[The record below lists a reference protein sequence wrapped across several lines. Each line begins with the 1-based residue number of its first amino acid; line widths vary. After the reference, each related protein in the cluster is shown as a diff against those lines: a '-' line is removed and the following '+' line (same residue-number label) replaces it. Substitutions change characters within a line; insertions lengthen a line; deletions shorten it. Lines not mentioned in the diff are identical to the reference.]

1 MSNNIEIAS
10 IYGEVRLSTKHL
22 KSDIQ
27 KANQLISNLLAK
39 EPIKLSLNTRSLAK
53 QVRSVLDTINT
64 NLNVKANVK
73 ADSRATNI
81 PGGSL
86 ISKKDLARVSS
97 DIRKALLN
105 PLSEFRKIF
114 YDAFKGG
121 IHYFNRALYDGFK
134 ASIRG
139 ITSLLTSM
147 VNTVAATIKSVVG
160 DSISTFAD
168 LEGSLNMVRS
178 LSGEMEN
185 LGGIMQELE
194 TSVTRT
200 AKDLPVTVGEL
211 GKAAVILKRAG
222 LEVQDISSALPAVA
236 QFAVGTG
243 VTTDEAADIAAIAAG
258 TIGKDIR
265 NADGSVNFAQ
275 VMEAVTQ
282 IANNSNQTVTD
293 VAQSLAYIGGT
304 RGLDADDFATLSRAL
319 AESGIRGSSAG
330 IASKELVNRLQ
341 RSQSQETLQQL
352 GINVFDAQGQIRD
365 LDNLMLELYDVA
377 SQLSDEDFSATLKKV
392 VGERGGKALGALLNL
407 ERDELVRIIE
417 ESNQIEQQT
426 LDTLENQAKIN
437 AQGLSGALMI
447 LQSTYDVALTDL
459 GKGISGLGELVA
471 RSLTEML
478 NGFLGTNRDLA
489 TQLEALGNRIIS
501 QFANIE
507 YVNGTR
513 LITLTEQTKQRLSV
527 IGEAIRNVVAKAVKF
542 LGDAITYFNTGL
554 LKTGSPFEGFL
565 NKSKDVLS
573 TVKTIASVIWKTIE
587 RTARAIEVIRN
598 GASQIASSNVGQA
611 VGSGIQTINQ
621 NVPGAEYIAP
631 VLAATFLTPL
641 GGLLS
646 GAVTSIAALVTK
658 IGAIIAPIL
667 PSLAGFKSA
676 IVGLGAAVITPLV
689 ASFKALGAG
698 IIAVMSKGPIVGL
711 AVAIKG
717 LVPIATGILGSL
729 VSIPAALAA
738 IGSIGVLGASE
749 GARNLAKE
757 KIGGLLGSSKEIEL
771 LNSNS
776 KKFVDN
782 LKSGFNSLRSKLPDL
797 VKWVKEILSNLK
809 PIADKAIELGKY
821 IARHL
826 IAGLAV
832 VADILNDIYLA
843 SKKWLTQGIIPIG
856 KFLTERVTK
865 SQALK
870 NIMATIVSVAKS
882 LLSILKLIGTVFTTV
897 YKLVVSILSSALVV
911 KTVVIAIKAVVLLI
925 EGILTV
931 ITAIF
936 RSIAVVVE
944 KILGFANWLLQTFK
958 EIVITAYQF
967 YGELIN
973 SLKASDALKNIT
985 AAILQ
990 LWNGVT
996 QIVDAFKNVLVDIG
1010 STVMMGIYQLT
1021 GKLGEQWQRL
1031 TDYLKGK
1038 GGFFDI
1044 ISQSVMGMAQ
1054 FINLIQKA
1062 AKIGNSLSMSRGND
1076 YQIGTS
1082 GPGDRTMGDQKVK
1095 DFYGIKTQ
1103 KDLFLLIANA
1113 LTEGSAKG
1121 YADGN
1126 YQSALDVAVS
1136 VANRL
1141 HYENDEGKL
1150 WYRNYYG
1157 DSASDQ
1163 IAGGYDPNTGIQNR
1177 SWIEYE
1183 AFGEFGL
1190 HRVKDFESAVS
1201 VVAETLRVSEDVAR
1215 QHVDA
1220 MMDQIYNYENV
1231 RNSIEHVQGSISY
1244 RANMGPTGASRRDGD
1259 ALRSRDDN
1267 YYILGNREMAL
1278 SSVEGQARTLARGLE
1293 ILGNAANFAGGSLV
1307 NAGETAD
1314 EAMNRVSRQI
1324 NPSGD
1329 RVVSPLE
1336 NLSRQ
1341 EAIDYQEASF
1351 QDIDAFRRYRNS
1363 YHGGIDFDYRAG
1375 AGEGGLVQSVTDG
1388 VITQIRGFAKN
1399 VATGEN
1405 SMQIR
1410 VKFTD
1415 EDGNEIEQRYNHLS
1429 ESSIENLGLSVGDT
1443 VRAGQRLGAVG
1454 GLDDVSSA
1462 PHLDYKVTVN
1472 GQFVDPDQFLGLA
1485 GESGT
1490 VRSINLNTGAIGS
1503 VRVGAVPESQGFSS
1517 GNSLAENG
1525 LDFGSID
1532 FSSMFEADPEILAL
1546 QAQMEESRQ
1555 SMGLNSSP
1563 LEIAQPL
1570 QVALPTDET
1579 LPIEEQTPDNRP
1591 NNFGLNVG
1599 DLPVS
1604 GPMFEGMDTSDR
1616 QDVSALSRKADPA
1629 RDLSTI
1635 ASQEERQELQEL
1647 EQKRNELLAD
1657 QLEALQQEQQLQE
1670 ASLATAR
1677 QEALAL
1683 SQDDGQVNRD
1693 FDEQLRALKE
1703 DYLNQTNTLRTDAI
1717 SDIKEIY
1724 SDADLLEP
1732 ETVERLDKILTKSAE
1747 ELRVSSELMGEERRQ
1762 ANLQRVGEL
1771 RDKFEL
1777 DGDSTNIKQAQQ
1789 ATDQYLSTLTN
1800 LGVELSNS
1808 TNAFQAQLAAIENI
1822 NELVATN
1829 QQTVADLQELKAIDA
1844 SLTAEQTAAIDANIA
1859 SIERETLSLQMNR
1872 EALAANQAQTIQAD
1886 LQREQFDRRDALQD
1900 VESDIVDQNASQLEA
1915 FGLSHSADK
1924 MRAENEQRVLRN
1936 QLERELFEIDQQIRQ
1951 AELNAQFATSE
1962 EGQSEADQ
1970 EVAYLE
1976 QLRAR
1981 KQQFFDNAVE
1991 ASRQSANLTTQFWQ
2005 EVSQGVIGTV
2015 TDGITSILDGTKTV
2029 KEAFGDMLKSI
2040 AQMIIKA
2047 GVQKLMSS
2055 LLGGLFGGGF
2065 NSGGGVGG
2073 SPLAFADG
2081 GNVPLWART
2090 GNKNSRVPRL
2100 PGSTVTKDSLLS
2112 MLTPGEFVLS
2122 RNDVRNLGGFRGV
2135 EALRAQASRMNTI
2148 PGFSTGGAV
2157 SGYGNIGSLQ
2167 TQRSGGNQSKVQV
2180 EFMRAGDMDL
2190 VTVEQVKDLATELKG
2205 NIDTKVND
2213 SVSNFAD
2220 SMRYSTSVRGSLGL
2234 A

>member
-1 MSNNIEIAS
+1 MSNAIEIAS

-27 KANQLISNLLAK
+27 KANQLINGLLAK
-39 EPIKLSLNTRSLAK
+39 DPIKLTINSRNLAQ
-53 QVRSVLDTINT
+53 QVRNVIDTIDT
-64 NLNVKANVK
+64 SLDIKANVK
-73 ADSRATNI
+73 TTNI
-81 PGGSL
+81 SSGSL
-86 ISKKDLARVSS
+86 VSKKDLARVSS

-105 PLSEFRKIF
+105 PLNEFRKIF
-114 YDAFKGG
+114 YDAFKGA

-139 ITSLLTSM
+139 LTNLLTSM
-147 VNTVAATIKSVVG
+147 VNTVATTIKSVVG
-160 DSISTFAD
+160 DSLSTFAD
-168 LEGSLNMVRS
+168 LEASLNMVRS
-178 LSGEMEN
+178 LSGEMAN
-185 LGGIMQELE
+185 LGGVMQELE
-194 TSVTRT
+194 TSVTKT

-222 LEVQDISSALPAVA
+222 LDVKDISSALPAVA

-265 NADGSVNFAQ
+265 NEDGSVNFAQ

-282 IANNSNQTVTD
+282 IANNSNQTVRD
-293 VAQSLAYIGGT
+293 VANSLGYIGGT
-304 RGLDADDFATLSRAL
+304 RGLQADDFATLSRAL

-341 RSQSQETLQQL
+341 RTQAQGTLQEL

-377 SQLSDEDFSATLKKV
+377 SSLSDEDYSATLKKV
-392 VGERGGKALGALLNL
+392 VGERGNKALGALLNL
-407 ERDELVRIIE
+407 ERGELVRIIE

-527 IGEAIRNVVAKAVKF
+527 IGEAIRNIVTKAVKF

-554 LKTGSPFEGFL
+554 LKTGSPFESFL
-565 NKSKDVLS
+565 NKSKEVLS
-573 TVKTIASVIWKTIE
+573 TVRTIANVIWGTVE
-587 RTARAIEVIRN
+587 RTARAIEFIKN
-598 GASQIASSNVGQA
+598 GASQVTSSSVGQA

-641 GGLLS
+641 GGLLAS
-646 GAVTSIAALVTK
+646 TVSSIGLLFSK
-658 IGAIIAPIL
+658 IGVIIAPIL
-667 PSLAGFKSA
+667 PSLAGLKAA
-676 IVGLGAAVITPLV
+676 ILGLGAAVITPLV

-698 IIAVMSKGPIVGL
+698 IIAVLSKGPIVGL
-711 AVAIKG
+711 AVAFQS
-717 LVPIATGILGSL
+717 LVPIATSILSAL
-729 VSIPAALAA
+729 VTIPGAIAA

-749 GARNLAKE
+749 GARNFAEDRLGK
-757 KIGGLLGSSKEIEL
+757 LLQSKEEIKKLNELSKRFVGNLVQGFNTLRSKIPDIVNWVKQIAANFKPVIDSLTKTGQYIGRTILVALATVADL
-771 LNSNS
+771 LNSSYN
-776 KKFVDN
+776 
-782 LKSGFNSLRSKLPDL
+782 
-797 VKWVKEILSNLK
+797 
-809 PIADKAIELGKY
+809 Y
-821 IARHL
+821 
-826 IAGLAV
+826 
-832 VADILNDIYLA
+832 
-843 SKKWLTQGIIPIG
+843 SKKWLNEAIIPIA
-856 KFLTERVTK
+856 KYIVEKVST
-865 SQALK
+865 SQALR
-870 NIMATIVSVAKS
+870 NIFATIESLTKSVLAVF
-882 LLSILKLIGTVFTTV
+882 KLILPLVSALLKFSNDIGSSWLITKTLTLAVKVAIELINGILVVLTGVIRGIALAVENILTTV
-897 YKLVVSILSSALVV
+897 GWI
-911 KTVVIAIKAVVLLI
+911 
-925 EGILTV
+925 
-931 ITAIF
+931 
-936 RSIAVVVE
+936 VE
-944 KILGFANWLLQTFK
+944 FFK
-958 EIVITAYQF
+958 EIVNQSRQF
-967 YGELIN
+967 YGELLN
-973 SLKASDALKNIT
+973 SIKASDIIKNLTAL
-985 AAILQ
+985 ILQ
-990 LWNGVT
+990 LWNSVK
-996 QIVDAFKNVLVDIG
+996 QIGEAFKNVLVDIG
-1010 STVMMGIYQLT
+1010 SKVMVGIYQIT
-1021 GKLGEQWQRL
+1021 GKLGEQWERL

-1054 FINLIQKA
+1054 FVSLIQKA
-1062 AKIGNSLSMSRGND
+1062 AGIGRSLSIGRGND

-1082 GPGDRTMGDQKVK
+1082 GAGDRTMGEQQAK

-1141 HYENDEGKL
+1141 HYVDDDGQE

-1157 DSASDQ
+1157 GTASDQ
-1163 IAGGYDPNTGIQNR
+1163 ISGGYDPNTGIQNR
-1177 SWIEYE
+1177 GWIEYE

-1190 HRVKDFESAVS
+1190 HRVKDFETAVD

-1231 RNSIEHVQGSISY
+1231 RDSIEHVQGSISY
-1244 RANMGPTGASRRDGD
+1244 RANQGPTGNYRRAGD
-1259 ALRSRDDN
+1259 ALRSSDDN
-1267 YYILGNREMAL
+1267 YYALGNRDMAL

-1293 ILGNAANFAGGSLV
+1293 VLGDAANFAGNSLTG
-1307 NAGETAD
+1307 AGETA
-1314 EAMNRVSRQI
+1314 EQAASRVSRQI
-1324 NPSGD
+1324 NPDGGAMASPIAGQDLD
-1329 RVVSPLE
+1329 RVANWQAPHG
-1336 NLSRQ
+1336 R
-1341 EAIDYQEASF
+1341 SF
-1351 QDIDAFRRYRNS
+1351 QAFRRQRRTPS
-1363 YHGGIDFDYRAG
+1363 YHVGVDFG
-1375 AGEGGLVQSVTDG
+1375 TELNAGEGAAVQATVDG
-1388 VITQIRGFAKN
+1388 VVSKIARIAANDR
-1399 VATGEN
+1399 TGED
-1405 SMQIR
+1405 SMQIFIES
-1410 VKFTD
+1410 VD
-1415 EDGNEIEQRYNHLS
+1415 DLGNKIEQRYNHLAA
-1429 ESSIENLGLSVGDT
+1429 SSINLEVGDE
-1443 VRAGQRLGAVG
+1443 VRAGEQIALVG
-1454 GLDDVSSA
+1454 GDDSVSQGA
-1462 PHLDYKVTVN
+1462 HLDYKVRVN
-1472 GQFVDPDQFLGLA
+1472 GEFVNPQEFLALA
-1485 GESGT
+1485 GAAGTLTTKDLMSGAEGT
-1490 VRSINLNTGAIGS
+1490 TSIGTITPNS
-1503 VRVGAVPESQGFSS
+1503 SPSQTSDGFDF
-1517 GNSLAENG
+1517 NSF
-1525 LDFGSID
+1525 DFL
-1532 FSSMFEADPEILAL
+1532 SMFEPDPEILAL
-1546 QAQMEESRQ
+1546 QAQMESSRQ
-1555 SMGLNSSP
+1555 DLGLDASP

-1579 LPIEEQTPDNRP
+1579 LPVEEQEPDKRP

-1599 DLPVS
+1599 GLPVS
-1604 GPMFEGMDTSDR
+1604 GPAFEGMDTTDR

-1629 RDLSTI
+1629 NDLSTI
-1635 ASQEERQELQEL
+1635 VSQEARQELEEL

-1657 QLEALQQEQQLQE
+1657 QIEALQQEQQLQE

-1683 SQDDGQVNRD
+1683 SQDDGEVNRD
-1693 FDEQLRALKE
+1693 FDEQVRELKE
-1703 DYLNQTNTLRTDAI
+1703 DYLNQTNQLRTDAI
-1717 SDIKEIY
+1717 SDIKGIY
-1724 SDADLLEP
+1724 SDVDLLDS
-1732 ETVERLDKILTKSAE
+1732 ETVERLDKILTQSAE
-1747 ELRVSSELMGEERRQ
+1747 ELRVSSELMSEERRQ
-1762 ANLQRVGEL
+1762 ATLQRVGEL
-1771 RDKFEL
+1771 RDRFEI
-1777 DGDSTNIKQAQQ
+1777 DGDSTDIQQAQQ
-1789 ATDQYLSTLTN
+1789 ATDQYLSTLTE

-1822 NELVATN
+1822 NEVVAAN
-1829 QQTVADLQELKAIDA
+1829 QQTVADLRELKVIDT

-1859 SIERETLSLQMNR
+1859 SIEQETLSLQMNR

-1900 VESDIVDQNASQLEA
+1900 VQTSVVDQNASQLEA
-1915 FGLSHSADK
+1915 FGLSHSADR

-1951 AELNAQFATSE
+1951 AELNSEFAQTE
-1962 EGQSEADQ
+1962 EGQTEADQ
-1970 EVAYLE
+1970 EVAHLQ
-1976 QLRAR
+1976 QLKES
-1981 KQQFFDNAVE
+1981 KQQFFDNAIQ
-1991 ASRQSANLTTQFWQ
+1991 ASENSANLAIQFWQ
-2005 EVSQGVIGTV
+2005 EVSQGVVGTV

-2065 NSGGGVGG
+2065 NQGGGVGG
-2073 SPLAFADG
+2073 ALGFAEG
-2081 GNVPLWART
+2081 GEVPLWART

-2100 PGSTVTKDSLLS
+2100 AGSTVTKDSLLS

-2135 EALRAQASRMNTI
+2135 EALRSQASRMNTI
-2148 PGFSTGGAV
+2148 PGFNTGGAV
-2157 SGYGNIGSLQ
+2157 SGYGNIGALQ
-2167 TQRSGGNQSKVQV
+2167 TQRYGGNQSKVQV
-2180 EFMRAGDMDL
+2180 EFMRAGNMDL
-2190 VTVEQVKDLATELKG
+2190 VTVEQVKDLANELRG
-2205 NIDTKVND
+2205 NIDSKVND